1 MHGHLNVESVNTLIA
16 FSHIFR
22 CKNCDKITCKKTATQ
37 PSLKEVQEQLF
48 SVQLAL
54 NMLSMT

>member
-1 MHGHLNVESVNTLIA
+1 MHGHLNVESVNTPIA
-16 FSHIFR
+16 FSHNFR
-22 CKNCDKITCKKTATQ
+22 RKNRDKITCKKTAIQ
-37 PSLKEVQEQLF
+37 PILREVHEQWF